1 MDPTLAGFLDFIRNT
16 AGIPTSALPDNSPQI
31 VTAFDVAVDLTLVE
45 LQQGSPTIYALAVYN
60 LGVSNLI
67 NWALD
72 QNGQTYFAD
81 LRKTWNITGF
91 VGGVI
96 SSSADQGTSQS
107 LLNPDFMKGL
117 TMANLQQLKDP
128 FGRQWLAYQQSYGTI
143 WGIS

>member
-1 MDPTLAGFLDFIRNT
+1 VEPTLTGFLSFIRNA
-16 AGIPTSALPDNSPQI
+16 AGIPQAALPDDDVQI
-31 VTAFDVAVDLTLVE
+31 TYAFNIAVDLTLTE
-45 LQQGSPTIYALAVYN
+45 LAQASPTIYTLAVYN

-67 NWALD
+67 NWAAD
-72 QNGQTYFAD
+72 QQGQTYFAT

-96 SSSADQGTSQS
+96 ASSADQATSES
-107 LLNPDFMKGL
+107 LVSPDFLKGL
-117 TMANLQQLKDP
+117 TMANLQQMKDP